1 MGFDVQEADED
12 EDEGEELSE
21 DGENKVGGI
30 VREYLSE
37 FPPRIHQGGVVALS
51 ANLARGTAPCVR

>member
-1 MGFDVQEADED
+1 MQEADED

-37 FPPRIHQGGVVALS
+37 FPPRIHQGVVVALVRTWREVPP
-51 ANLARGTAPCVR
+51 LAFGES